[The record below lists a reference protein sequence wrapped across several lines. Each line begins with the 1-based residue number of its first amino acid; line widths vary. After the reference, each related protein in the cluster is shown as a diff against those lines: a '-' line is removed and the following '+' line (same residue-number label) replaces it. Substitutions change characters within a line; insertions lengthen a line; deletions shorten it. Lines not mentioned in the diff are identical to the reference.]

1 MLGIGYRY
9 RMDLVRDFGRG
20 AVRLHVLF
28 HAASD
33 DVHGAALAVELASHG
48 HVVGPGTLYPLLHD
62 LEAGGELTSRLVTVG
77 GRRRRCYRLT
87 AKGRRTL
94 SACVA
99 ALAELSD
106 EVLGP

>member
-1 MLGIGYRY
+1 
-9 RMDLVRDFGRG
+9 MDLVRDFRRG

-33 DVHGAALAVELASHG
+33 EVFGAQLAEELARHG

-62 LEAGGELTSRLVTVG
+62 LEASGELTSRTIVVD

-87 AKGRRTL
+87 SHGRRTL
-94 SACVA
+94 AACVD
-99 ALAELSD
+99 ALRELSD
-106 EVLGP
+106 EVLGA